1 MYHTSSSYGRAKDT
15 TGDQTFGDK
24 ACREPGQAQGTVPT
38 ECLAKDDGNSGIF
51 RCWCKMGRDFDYIIR
66 KVNPMADCEQLA
78 GELKVLEELLKQ
90 TSTEHKRR
98 EMIDRIARIKAEQQ
112 ERSCLETG
120 QAGQASNLV

>member
-1 MYHTSSSYGRAKDT
+1 
-15 TGDQTFGDK
+15 
-24 ACREPGQAQGTVPT
+24 
-38 ECLAKDDGNSGIF
+38 
-51 RCWCKMGRDFDYIIR
+51 
-66 KVNPMADCEQLA
+66 MADCEQLA

-112 ERSCLETG
+112 ERGCLETG